1 MARSTKKETPAEEL
15 QTDSPTETPSPTEEQ
30 QVEVID
36 VAVDEAGESTTA
48 MPEVTVDDN
57 GIIQIS

>member
-1 MARSTKKETPAEEL
+1 L
-15 QTDSPTETPSPTEEQ
+15 PTEEQ

-36 VAVDEAGESTTA
+36 IAVDEAGKTTTA
-48 MPEVTVDDN
+48 MPEVTVDGD